1 MENNQTKKYKIMK
14 KITLSISLLLLAL
27 LSFSQALVIKLNPEL
42 NKTYRFK
49 TLSNQILTQ
58 TMGNNEINTYINT
71 IYNTSLKII
80 EKTNDFFVC
89 EVKFD
94 SMWVSTRNFAMSV
107 EINSNNPGNI
117 KSSNISDVLSAIIH
131 KYCNTPLFLKIN
143 DKGIILEIINFNVFK
158 NIILKDIDSIN
169 QSIQPQ
175 VKMQVLNMVDEKQ
188 IKNNI
193 EPIFSYIPEKQINNK
208 NESWKKVLNTENNG
222 IKLTSENTYKIS
234 NIENKNL
241 ILTVEANIS
250 SSSDN
255 ITFLQGNKVQYD
267 LKGISK
273 GNIKVDQNNGFILE
287 QSMKSSIEGSM
298 TVEYGGNNMNIPIR
312 ISGETKIIQL

>member
-1 MENNQTKKYKIMK
+1 MK
-14 KITLSISLLLLAL
+14 KITLLISLLLLAL

-49 TLSNQILTQ
+49 TISNQTLNQ
-58 TMGNNEINTYINT
+58 TMGNNEINTYIHT
-71 IYNTSLKII
+71 TYTTSLKII

-94 SMWVSTRNFAMSV
+94 SMLVSTKNITMSV

-117 KSSNISDVLSAIIH
+117 KSNNISDVLSAIIN

-143 DKGIILEIINFNVFK
+143 DKGIILEIVNYDVFK

-169 QSIQPQ
+169 PSIQPQ
-175 VKMQVLNMVDEKQ
+175 VKMQVLTMVEEKQ

-193 EPIFSYIPEKQINNK
+193 EPLFSYIPEKQINK

-273 GNIKVDQNNGFILE
+273 GNIKVDGSNGFIIE
-287 QSMKSSIEGSM
+287 QSIKSSIEGNIN
-298 TVEYGGNNMNIPIR
+298 VEYGGNNMNIPMR
-312 ISGETKIIQL
+312 ISGDTKILQL

>member
-1 MENNQTKKYKIMK
+1 MENDKNKKHKTMK
-14 KITLSISLLLLAL
+14 KITLSMSLLLLAL
-27 LSFSQALVIKLNPEL
+27 LSFGQALVIKLNPEL
-42 NKTYRFK
+42 NKTYKFK
-49 TLSNQILTQ
+49 TLSNQTLTQ

-71 IYNTSLKII
+71 IYTTSLKII

-117 KSSNISDVLSAIIH
+117 KSNNISDVLSAIIH

-175 VKMQVLNMVDEKQ
+175 VKMQVLNMIDEKQ

-193 EPIFSYIPEKQINNK
+193 EPIFSYIPEKQINK

-273 GNIKVDQNNGFILE
+273 GNIKVDRNNGFIIE
-287 QSMKSSIEGSM
+287 QSLKSSIEGNIN
-298 TVEYGGNNMNIPIR
+298 VDYGGNNMNIPMR